1 MTVLYTSLSYDD
13 YKQLEEQMRKFVETT
28 HTTEPA
34 FYHKSIRL
42 KINPELTIEFHGP
55 LVRAGEE
62 ELKILPNK
70 LAI

>member
-13 YKQLEEQMRKFVETT
+13 YKQLEKQMRKFSETT
-28 HTTEPA
+28 PTTEPA

-62 ELKILPNK
+62 DGRAS
-70 LAI
+70 LA